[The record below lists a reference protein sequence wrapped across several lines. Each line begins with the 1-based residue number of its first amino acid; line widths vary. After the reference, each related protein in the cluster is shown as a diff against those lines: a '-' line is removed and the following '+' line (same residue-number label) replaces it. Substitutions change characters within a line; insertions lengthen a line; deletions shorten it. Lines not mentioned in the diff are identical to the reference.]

1 MKILTTR
8 RGLLAPLFLSLL
20 FAGPA
25 LAETQ
30 MLTAAGMTGTTTGVS
45 TCPTPATSSCSSG
58 WFRIEGA
65 GKAYVQVESSSTS
78 SATVKIEGK
87 TGASASTQLLKTIA
101 NPALGDV
108 AYVIE
113 GMGWV
118 RITVSIHASGTILA
132 NLTAYSPSGG
142 KLW

>member
-1 MKILTTR
+1 
-8 RGLLAPLFLSLL
+8 
-20 FAGPA
+20 
-25 LAETQ
+25 